1 MAEKNKE
8 TVPCLCG
15 TLPELTSRQSTM
27 SKDVFYFYKCPKC
40 SRESECRWP
49 KDSPWLI
56 GSWNNTIK
64 IAKDYI
70 GYGKKT

>member
-8 TVPCLCG
+8 TVNCLCG
-15 TLPELTSRQSTM
+15 TKPELVSKPCVM
-27 SKDVFYFYKCPKC
+27 SKDTFYLYKCPNCK
-40 SRESECRWP
+40 RESECSWP

-64 IAKDYI
+64 IAKEYV